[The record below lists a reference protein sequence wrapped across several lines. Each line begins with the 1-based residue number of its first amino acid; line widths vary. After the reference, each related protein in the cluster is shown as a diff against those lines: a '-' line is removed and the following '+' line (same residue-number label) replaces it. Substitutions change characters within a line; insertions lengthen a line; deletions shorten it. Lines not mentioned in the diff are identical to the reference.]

1 MCLYSLTSEMDRL
14 FGSKTRVSLLS
25 KLLLN
30 ADRSFYIRELSRQLN
45 IPYGMLYKEVKN
57 LFSLGVVVEEKKGKV
72 TLVSINKGLPYFADL
87 KGLMVK
93 TVGLGD
99 VLKRKFSELKG
110 VRYALV
116 YGSFA
121 GGKETGRSDVDLL
134 VVGDVTEEEV
144 ITVVDS
150 VEKEVGREINY
161 VLWSEGEFVK
171 RVRYRHHFLTDVVG
185 KPVIMVVGEEDG
197 FRRAVKKQSH

>member
-57 LFSLGVVVEEKKGKV
+57 LFSLGLVVEEKKGKV

-171 RVRYRHHFLTDVVG
+171 GVRYRHHFLTDVVG

-197 FRRAVKKQSH
+197 FRRAVKKQSR